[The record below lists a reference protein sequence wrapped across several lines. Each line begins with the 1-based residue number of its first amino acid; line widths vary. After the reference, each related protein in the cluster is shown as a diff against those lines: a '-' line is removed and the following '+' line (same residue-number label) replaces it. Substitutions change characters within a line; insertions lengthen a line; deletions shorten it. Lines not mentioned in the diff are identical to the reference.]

1 VQEGIIFTSRFEKN
15 KLVKH
20 VSKIAQGRI
29 LVKDIALEGG
39 EVLIKAGEIVS
50 KEMAEMLERNNI
62 HEVEARSIVKCK
74 TQIGV
79 CAKCYGADIVTRR
92 LVEIGQPIGII
103 AAQSIGEPGTQL
115 TMRTFQVGGVA
126 FKSVDKPFVNADE
139 DGVISFINLNFVKN
153 RKGEKLVVSNNA
165 GITLTT
171 EKGKAHKYIIPYGS
185 KLSISDGDS
194 VKKGQKLADIEIHT
208 TPIISEYKGK
218 ISLFDLINGVSYKEE
233 ENESTG
239 IIDKTVI
246 ESNLHPGVRLLD
258 DRGDV
263 IHNVSGNLLTYYFP
277 VGSTV
282 LVSESDNVEIGDV
295 IARLPK
301 TAQKSRDITGGLPR
315 VVDLFEARKP
325 KNPEIICPCDGY
337 VSDIKSYKTKK
348 KIIVTTNDGSE
359 VHEFSVGNESYIV
372 VNSGSKIYK
381 GDTVVSGEKNPYDI
395 LKIGGIDKLVEY
407 ILSEIQAVY
416 ELQGVKINDKHIE
429 IIVKYM
435 LRKVKVV
442 ASNDSSLIT
451 GQVIQLSEYEV
462 MKEELT
468 SQGKTPPSV
477 EPILQGITRASL
489 ETESFISAA
498 SFQETAKVLTFA
510 AISGKRDKLVG
521 IKENVVVGKL
531 IPAGTGLTIGRISK
545 MVNAY
550 KLSQE

>member
-1 VQEGIIFTSRFEKN
+1 V
-15 KLVKH
+15 
-20 VSKIAQGRI
+20 
-29 LVKDIALEGG
+29 
-39 EVLIKAGEIVS
+39 
-50 KEMAEMLERNNI
+50 
-62 HEVEARSIVKCK
+62 
-74 TQIGV
+74 
-79 CAKCYGADIVTRR
+79 
-92 LVEIGQPIGII
+92 
-103 AAQSIGEPGTQL
+103 
-115 TMRTFQVGGVA
+115 
-126 FKSVDKPFVNADE
+126 
-139 DGVISFINLNFVKN
+139 
-153 RKGEKLVVSNNA
+153 
-165 GITLTT
+165 
-171 EKGKAHKYIIPYGS
+171 
-185 KLSISDGDS
+185 
-194 VKKGQKLADIEIHT
+194 
-208 TPIISEYKGK
+208 
-218 ISLFDLINGVSYKEE
+218 FDLINGVSYKEE

-258 DRGDV
+258 ERGDV

-282 LVSESDNVEIGDV
+282 LVSEGDSIEIGDV

-325 KNPEIICPCDGY
+325 KNPEIISPCDGY

-348 KIIVTTNDGSE
+348 KIIITTNDGSE
-359 VHEFSVGNESYIV
+359 VHEFSVGSDSYIV

-381 GDTVVSGEKNPYDI
+381 GDTIVSGEKNPYDI

-442 ASNDSSLIT
+442 SSNDSSLIE

-462 MKEELT
+462 MKEEMQT
-468 SQGKTPPSV
+468 HGKTPPIV

-531 IPAGTGLTIGRISK
+531 IPAGTGLTIGRIAK
-545 MVNAY
+545 MVDSY
-550 KLSQE
+550 KSNQEA